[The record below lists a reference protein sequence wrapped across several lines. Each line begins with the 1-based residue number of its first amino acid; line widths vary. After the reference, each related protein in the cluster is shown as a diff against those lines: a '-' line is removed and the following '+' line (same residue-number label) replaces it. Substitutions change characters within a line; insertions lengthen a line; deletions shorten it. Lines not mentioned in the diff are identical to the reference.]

1 MLHDYLNF
9 NLNLIATIL
18 VEVFISKQNKNYPLS
33 ITILIHF
40 YFILKFI
47 IFDDI
52 HHFNCFNIH
61 HL

>member
-33 ITILIHF
+33 IAILIHF

-47 IFDDI
+47 IFD
-52 HHFNCFNIH
+52 
-61 HL
+61 